1 MKQIEKLFV
10 SLALLVFF
18 AFLITGCKK
27 FMGLERQTDWHF
39 TPVTLDPHINMTAW
53 DYLKQRALGTN
64 PNDTIFKR
72 MYQGIIYSGID
83 TAEYT
88 KPNRTFVFLH
98 NDAIYRL
105 SSNKITADCYW
116 GFYKTS
122 SGKTGLSWT
131 DYPRDSVKNWLLYL
145 IAEGNYTFETLKPTI
160 TEVTTLLPKNANAS
174 NPESIIT
181 FNIDNT
187 ANYKLMINDYVGS
200 SHPVTVRTA
209 GIIATNGPIQVVD
222 RLIDYN
228 KQ

>member
-1 MKQIEKLFV
+1 MKKLFIN
-10 SLALLVFF
+10 LAFLLFF
-18 AFLITGCKK
+18 AIMITGCKK
-27 FMGLERQTDWHF
+27 FMGLEKQTDWNF

-53 DYLKQRALGTN
+53 SYLKQRALGAN
-64 PNDTIFKR
+64 PSDTIFKR
-72 MYQGIIYSGID
+72 MYDGIIYAGID
-83 TAEYT
+83 TNEYT

-98 NDAIYRL
+98 NDAIYRIA
-105 SSNKITADCYW
+105 SNKITADCYF
-116 GFYKTS
+116 GFYKTAAN
-122 SGKTGLSWT
+122 KTGLSWS
-131 DYPRDSVKNWLLYL
+131 DYPKDSVKNWLLYL
-145 IAEGNYTFETLKPTI
+145 IAEGNFTFETLKPVI
-160 TEVTTLLPKNANAS
+160 TEVTTLMPKNANPN

-222 RLIDYN
+222 RLVDYS

>member
-1 MKQIEKLFV
+1 MKKLFIN
-10 SLALLVFF
+10 LAFLLFF
-18 AFLITGCKK
+18 AIMITGCKK
-27 FMGLERQTDWHF
+27 FMGLEKQTDWNF

-53 DYLKQRALGTN
+53 SYLKQRALGAN
-64 PNDTIFKR
+64 PSDTIFKR
-72 MYQGIIYSGID
+72 MYDGIIYAGID
-83 TAEYT
+83 TNEYT

-98 NDAIYRL
+98 NDAIYRIA
-105 SSNKITADCYW
+105 SNKITADCYF
-116 GFYKTS
+116 GFYKTAAN
-122 SGKTGLSWT
+122 KTGLSWS
-131 DYPRDSVKNWLLYL
+131 DYPKDSVKNWLLYL
-145 IAEGNYTFETLKPTI
+145 IAEGNFTFETLKPVI
-160 TEVTTLLPKNANAS
+160 TEVTTLMPTNANPN

-222 RLIDYN
+222 RLVDYS